1 MQTVLTSIKEI
12 VDVSLW
18 SSLLDNN
25 TVSYSEQNIMD
36 YFQSVKSLD
45 ESIVSFINKC
55 TVDLD
60 FSKTEYESKVKE
72 ALFDSLIVCHSV
84 ENSKYE
90 QILVSLNMYYTQ
102 FDIVNIPNCL
112 LYTSPSPRD

>member
-1 MQTVLTSIKEI
+1 MSGGIIYDDESIAIDILNNSDIIDEQKQCYIKSLQTVLTSIKEI

-60 FSKTEYESKVKE
+60 FSKTEYESKVK
-72 ALFDSLIVCHSV
+72 
-84 ENSKYE
+84 
-90 QILVSLNMYYTQ
+90 
-102 FDIVNIPNCL
+102 
-112 LYTSPSPRD
+112 